1 MTDAAK
7 CGAIAVTED
16 ITLALAPATPASN
29 RGFLTVAN
37 DPSGYSGG
45 YLVTNQ
51 WGRPLEFRLSTPV
64 RPNRVQQILYAE
76 TLEPYICGDLIG
88 KTLVEKTATA
98 VQFVA
103 TDTVAALE
111 LRRRL
116 DIPVVLLDSG
126 SADFRVH
133 PGYPQDRATVEEL
146 LAADGG
152 GLNLT
157 EPFIRIREA
166 MAEARK
172 TGTVNRG

>member
-1 MTDAAK
+1 L
-7 CGAIAVTED
+7 AIAAATS
-16 ITLALAPATPASN
+16 TLN

-37 DPSGYSGG
+37 DANGYSGG

-88 KTLVEKTATA
+88 KTLVEKTTTP

-103 TDTVAALE
+103 TDTPAALD

-116 DIPVVLLDSG
+116 DIPVVLLDLTSG
-126 SADFRVH
+126 GADFRVH
-133 PGYPQDRATVEEL
+133 PNFPQDRAAVEGILGGEG
-146 LAADGG
+146 DGIH
-152 GLNLT
+152 LS

-172 TGTVNRG
+172 TGAVNRG